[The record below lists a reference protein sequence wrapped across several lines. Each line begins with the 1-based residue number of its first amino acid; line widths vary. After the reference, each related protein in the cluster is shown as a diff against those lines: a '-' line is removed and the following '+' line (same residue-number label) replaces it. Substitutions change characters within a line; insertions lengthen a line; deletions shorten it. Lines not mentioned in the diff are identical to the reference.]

1 MDPKKEEK
9 TLKLKKHG
17 GIMKRITILLG
28 SPPYSGQ
35 DVDTVLGIARAAVN
49 KGHGVT
55 VVGSGDGTYGFLK
68 GQRASGAPNAEK
80 GFADLIAKGVRVD
93 L

>member
-1 MDPKKEEK
+1 
-9 TLKLKKHG
+9 
-17 GIMKRITILLG
+17 MKQITMILG
-28 SPPYSGQ
+28 SPPYGGQ
-35 DVDTVLGIARAAVN
+35 NVDTVLGIARAALE

-68 GQRASGAPNAEK
+68 GQKASGAPSAEK
-80 GFADLIAKGVRVD
+80 GFAELLAKGARVD